1 MSTIVATNINTDAL
15 VGNTSANAITVR
27 GEGSATTS
35 LQQGLAKVFLDY
47 DQDGTV
53 AIDKSFNVST
63 VTDNEEG
70 KYTQNWTNPMDSAN
84 YAVVGM
90 RRGYHLIEDTDSNSK
105 LSTSIKIRSWYVSS
119 TAGGRTNQDSSSNMT
134 ILNGDLA

>member
-1 MSTIVATNINTDAL
+1 MAES
-15 VGNTSANAITVR
+15 
-27 GEGSATTS
+27 
-35 LQQGLAKVFLDY
+35 KVDYSQLIGFLFLMAAF
-47 DQDGTV
+47 V
-53 AIDKSFNVST
+53 SFLFISPPSEEEIDIQSEENVVIDDSFNVSS

-70 KYTQNWTNPMDSAN
+70 KYTQNWTNSMGSAN
-84 YAVVGM
+84 YAIVGM
-90 RRGYHLIEDTDSNSK
+90 RRGYHLIQDTDSNSK

>member
-1 MSTIVATNINTDAL
+1 MSTVVATNINTDAL

-35 LQQGLAKVFLDY
+35 LQQGLSKVFLDY
-47 DQDGTV
+47 NQSSN
-53 AIDKSFNVST
+53 AIDDSFNVSS

-70 KYTQNWTNPMDSAN
+70 KYTQTWTNSMGSAN
-84 YAVVGM
+84 YAIVGM
-90 RRGYHLIEDTDSNSK
+90 RRGYHLIQDTDSNTK